1 MTHELKTWPE
11 FFGPVWTGEKKFE
24 IRKNDRDFAPGD
36 TLLLREY
43 KTRGG
48 YTGRFMYVEILYM
61 LEEGFG
67 LRKGFACLSIEP
79 KRQDEIERVPGF

>member
-43 KTRGG
+43 KT
-48 YTGRFMYVEILYM
+48 
-61 LEEGFG
+61 
-67 LRKGFACLSIEP
+67 
-79 KRQDEIERVPGF
+79 